1 MITNAYQATHDALT
15 DLPNDFL
22 FLDRLS
28 RAVATSER
36 DTNRFALL
44 FIVLDNY
51 KSIHQEYGKKISDQL
66 LLQIT
71 ERLKVSLR
79 EADTLART
87 GDNRFAVL
95 LTQIKNRNV
104 ITQLIRRVEKTLAE
118 TFLMDAP
125 PLHINASIAYGI
137 YPDNAVD
144 AMTLI
149 QYVEDEL
156 CNTKQSSP

>member
-1 MITNAYQATHDALT
+1 MMTNAYQATHDALT

-44 FIVLDNY
+44 FIVLENY
-51 KSIHQEYGKKISDQL
+51 NAIHQEYGKRLSDQL

-71 ERLKVSLR
+71 DRLKISFR

-87 GDNRFAVL
+87 RDNQFAVL

-104 ITQLIRRVEKTLAE
+104 VSQLIRRVEKKLEETYQIDPLTLRLKA
-118 TFLMDAP
+118 
-125 PLHINASIAYGI
+125 NIAYGI

-144 AMTLI
+144 AVTLI
-149 QYVEDEL
+149 QYVEEQL
-156 CNTKQSSP
+156 CKARI

>member
-1 MITNAYQATHDALT
+1 MMTNAYQATHDALT

-44 FIVLDNY
+44 FIVLENY
-51 KSIHQEYGKKISDQL
+51 NAIHQEYGKKLSDQL
-66 LLQIT
+66 LLEIT
-71 ERLKVSLR
+71 DRLKISFR

-87 GDNRFAVL
+87 GDNQFAVL

-104 ITQLIRRVEKTLAE
+104 VSQLIRRVEKTLEE
-118 TFLMDAP
+118 TYQID
-125 PLHINASIAYGI
+125 PLTLRLKANIAYGI

-144 AMTLI
+144 AVTLI
-149 QYVEDEL
+149 QYVEEQL
-156 CNTKQSSP
+156 CKARI